1 MTEKQPKM
9 TADANVAS
17 ATVAAPEMIRTRPFD
32 WVEFF
37 ISAALPIAV
46 ILLGL
51 FFYLNAPVFFTW
63 RNAINISIQIAALMT
78 IAVPSAMLLM
88 AGKVDLSVG
97 SMLALCGVVA
107 GLSFETLGVPG
118 AVLLTLGVGLVAG
131 LINGTL
137 ISVMGMSPI
146 IVTLG
151 GLTLMRGAAQ
161 WLAPFPVFGFPESFA
176 ILGYQRWLGIPYLTW
191 IMIIVLLAGVLVMRF
206 LPVGRR
212 IIAIG
217 INERAAYLVGVRV
230 KLTGLL
236 LYVAV
241 GLATSVA
248 ALMSIARINS
258 APSGTLGVGVELTVL
273 TAILLGG
280 IPFTGGKGSVLRVA
294 LALWLLGM
302 LSNGLILMNVPTE
315 LSLMITGAVLVFA
328 AGLDLIR
335 TRRAG

>member
-1 MTEKQPKM
+1 MTDQRPAM
-9 TADANVAS
+9 PDDATAS
-17 ATVAAPEMIRTRPFD
+17 AAPSPTSPRHRPFD
-32 WVEFF
+32 WVEFW
-37 ISAALPIAV
+37 ITAALPIAV
-46 ILLGL
+46 VLLGV
-51 FFYLNAPVFFTW
+51 FFYINVPVFFSW
-63 RNAINISIQIAALMT
+63 RNAINISVQIAALMT
-78 IAVPSAMLLM
+78 IAVPAAMLLM

-118 AVLLTLGVGLVAG
+118 AVLLTLAVGILGG

-151 GLTLMRGAAQ
+151 GLTLMRGLAQ
-161 WLAPFPVFGFPESFA
+161 WLAPNPLFGFPESFA
-176 ILGYQRWLGIPYLTW
+176 KLGYERWLGIPYLTW
-191 IMIIVLLAGVLVMRF
+191 IMIVVLLVGVLVMRF

-335 TRRAG
+335 TRRAR

>member
-1 MTEKQPKM
+1 MTDKTDPM
-9 TADANVAS
+9 TPDTDA
-17 ATVAAPEMIRTRPFD
+17 ATDTPISDQSRPERKFD
-32 WVEFF
+32 WVEFA
-37 ISAALPIAV
+37 ISAALPLAV
-46 ILLGL
+46 VLLGL
-51 FFYLNAPVFFTW
+51 FFYINAPVFFSW

-78 IAVPSAMLLM
+78 IAVPAAMLLM

-97 SMLALCGVVA
+97 SMMALCGVAA

-118 AVLLTLGVGLVAG
+118 TIMLTLGVGLTAG

-137 ISVMGMSPI
+137 ISILGMSPI

-151 GLTLMRGAAQ
+151 GLTLMRGLAQ
-161 WLAPFPVFGFPESFA
+161 WLAPFPVFGFPEAFA
-176 ILGYQRWLGIPYLTW
+176 VLGYQRWLGIPYLTW
-191 IMIIVLLAGVLVMRF
+191 IMIVVLLAGVLVMRF

-335 TRRAG
+335 TRRAR

>member
-1 MTEKQPKM
+1 MTEEHSNM
-9 TADANVAS
+9 TIDSNISKVP
-17 ATVAAPEMIRTRPFD
+17 ATSPDLTRTKPFD
-32 WVEFF
+32 WAEFM

-51 FFYLNAPVFFTW
+51 FFYINAPVFFTW
-63 RNAINISIQIAALMT
+63 RNVINISVQIAAHMT
-78 IAVPSAMLLM
+78 IAVPCAMLLM
-88 AGKVDLSVG
+88 AGKIDLSVG

-107 GLSFETLGVPG
+107 GISFETLGVPG
-118 AVLLTLGVGLVAG
+118 AVLLTLGVGLLVG

-161 WLAPFPVFGFPESFA
+161 WLAPFPVFGFPENFA
-176 ILGYQRWLGIPYLTW
+176 FIGYERWFGLPYLTW
-191 IMIIVLLAGVLVMRF
+191 IMIAAILGGVLIMRF
-206 LPVGRR
+206 MPLGRR

-217 INERAAYLVGVRV
+217 VNERAAYLVGIRV

-241 GLATSVA
+241 GIATSVA

-302 LSNGLILMNVPTE
+302 LSNGLILMNVPAE
-315 LSLMITGAVLVFA
+315 MSLMITGAVLAFA

-335 TRRAG
+335 TRRGG